1 MYEAMMGFGVA
12 GNFAGHLEQAGEAS
26 DFVGVQ
32 VQEKHAP
39 KGMFPFYV
47 PGLAGQLGVY
57 PVSSRRIVVPEAGG
71 NLQIEPEVVL
81 VVDLAYRDERVVS
94 LTPRRFGAYNDCSI
108 RRPNARKIS
117 EKKNWGPQSK
127 GVASDLIEIDH
138 FSRGGV
144 MDRYRLGCYLLRD
157 GELHTYGVDS
167 ALLGYS
173 YFYQTLA
180 DWMIVTLNEQQDAGP
195 LEHLHGL
202 LRQTGFPAQ
211 ALVGIGATRYTP
223 YGETTFLKSGDV
235 AYVAVYDETRY
246 DTAALTEIMR
256 EGREET
262 RAGLSLLRQ
271 TIETGDEK

>member
-1 MYEAMMGFGVA
+1 MFNEMIGFGVA

-32 VQEKHAP
+32 VQEQHAP

-47 PGLAGQLGVY
+47 PGSAGQLGVY

-71 NLQIEPEVVL
+71 NLQIEPEVAL
-81 VVDLAYRDERVVS
+81 VVDLAYQNERVVA

-117 EKKNWGPQSK
+117 DKKNWGAQSK
-127 GVASDLIEIDH
+127 GVAADLIEIDR
-138 FSRGGV
+138 FARGGI
-144 MDRYRLGCYLLRD
+144 MDRFRLGCYLLRD

-173 YFYQTLA
+173 YFYETLT
-180 DWMIVTLNEQQDAGP
+180 DWMVGVLNEQQDAGP

-202 LRQTGFPAQ
+202 LRQAGFPAQ
-211 ALVGIGATRYTP
+211 ALIGIGATRYTA

-235 AYVAVYDETRY
+235 AYVAVYDETQY
-246 DTAALTEIMR
+246 DLAALSAIMR
-256 EGREET
+256 GGDET
-262 RAGLSLLRQ
+262 PRAGLSLLRQ
-271 TIETGDEK
+271 TIETGD